1 MSFASFGNDL
11 YSGKRS
17 IPVVRHR
24 RRFYLVSLLLFVL
37 AAGGLLG
44 RGLNMGLEFRGGSEF
59 RVATASAPAA
69 YESQARDAV
78 TSARPGIPG
87 INITKIGAGTIR
99 VQTERLNDQESAD
112 VRAKLADTF
121 NVDESKVSA
130 SFVGP
135 SWGASVT
142 QKALQALVIFLLL
155 TALVLAIYFRT
166 WKMSLAAL
174 IALGHDLVVV
184 VGLYALTGLEISP
197 ATMIG
202 FLTVL
207 GYSIYDTVVVFDKV
221 RENTTEALA
230 NGRMSYADAANL
242 AVNQTMVRSINTTVV
257 GILPIVA
264 VLVVGALFLG
274 PGVLLD
280 LSVVLFVGMLIGAY
294 SSIFI
299 ATPILV
305 SLRSKEPK
313 ILELDKR
320 AARSQAARAKASAQ
334 STSTLRGSG
343 GTALATREGEGAAVA
358 GETAYPDVGVAGAEA
373 SEDAGATVTG
383 RAVHRYAQTS
393 GPRNQPKRPPKSK
406 RQDRPRDR

>member
-1 MSFASFGNDL
+1 MSFATFGNDL
-11 YSGKRS
+11 YSGKRA
-17 IPVVRHR
+17 IPVVGQR
-24 RRFYLVSLLLFVL
+24 RRFYLGSLVSFVIA
-37 AAGGLLG
+37 AAGLFG

-59 RVATASAPAA
+59 RVATVSAPAS

-112 VRAKLADTF
+112 VRTALAETF
-121 NVDESKVSA
+121 EVTEDKVSA

-142 QKALQALVIFLLL
+142 QKAIQALIIFLLL

-174 IALGHDLVVV
+174 VALGHDLVIV
-184 VGLYALTGLEISP
+184 VGIYALTGLEISP

-221 RENTTEALA
+221 RENTAEALA

-242 AVNQTMVRSINTTVV
+242 AVNQTMVRSINTTMV

-264 VLVVGALFLG
+264 VLVVGAIFLG

-280 LSVVLFVGMLIGAY
+280 LSVVLFVGMVIGAY

-299 ATPILV
+299 ATPVLV
-305 SLRSKEPK
+305 SLRAKEPK
-313 ILELDKR
+313 IVELEKR
-320 AARSQAARAKASAQ
+320 AARHQAAKAKVASRSGAT
-334 STSTLRGSG
+334 TSSG
-343 GTALATREGEGAAVA
+343 VDVLQGGPTHPLGDRDAMGDS
-358 GETAYPDVGVAGAEA
+358 TAYPSVAAVGTDAAE
-373 SEDAGATVTG
+373 SELGSTVTG
-383 RAVHRYAQTS
+383 RAVHRYAS
-393 GPRNQPKRPPKSK
+393 GGPRNQPKRPPKSK
-406 RQDRPRDR
+406 R